1 MLDDAKKYIDGKED
15 PPLLVERYYTKIE
28 MPELTYLVHT
38 NHLIVVCLPLDL
50 KGQFKVDFGD
60 LKVITG
66 KKKSGAKQMG
76 LESIICTLDD
86 GKDIK
91 KIRCGLKHAK
101 LIEVNLRLADAGI
114 DMSCALDGGR
124 ERA

>member
-1 MLDDAKKYIDGKED
+1 
-15 PPLLVERYYTKIE
+15 
-28 MPELTYLVHT
+28 MPGLTYLVHT

-60 LKVITG
+60 LKVVTG
-66 KKKSGAKQMG
+66 KKKSGAKMMSP
-76 LESIICTLDD
+76 ESIICTLDD

-101 LIEVNLRLADAGI
+101 LIEVNLRLSDAGI
-114 DMSCALDGGR
+114 DMSCALDDSR
-124 ERA
+124 ERAQW